1 MGQENQD
8 RVEPLEQ
15 ESAID
20 RAKSLISKEETFSL
34 CQRGSQLCHAG
45 FNL

>member
-15 ESAID
+15 ESATD
-20 RAKSLISKEETFSL
+20 TAKSLISQEETCAL